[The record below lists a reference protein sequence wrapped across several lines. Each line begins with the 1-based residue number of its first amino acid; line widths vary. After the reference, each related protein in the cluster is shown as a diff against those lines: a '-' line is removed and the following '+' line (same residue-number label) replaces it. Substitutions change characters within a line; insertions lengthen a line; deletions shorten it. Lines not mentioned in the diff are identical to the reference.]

1 MNAWRALLLI
11 PLGCQQGHRAT
22 RTQPTAT
29 TAEAVPSSALTAP
42 ALAGSAA
49 PPATAASEA
58 SQEPPWPPAPP
69 PGVSSDFCIEL
80 VSALDEETCY
90 VLPDAPTK
98 DLLLYLHGIVP
109 PGRESAVKTNFET
122 VVASASKRAGVAAL
136 IPRGRQGLAPKGH
149 PGWWGWPTSA
159 EGYAR
164 LAPELVESFVTK
176 RNALEELVGRR
187 FERWFVAG
195 SSSGAYFI
203 AALALNGGIDA
214 DGFGAMSGGA
224 LSARADFTKLSP
236 KPFYIGYGTR
246 DSVGPGARAL
256 GERLK
261 QAGWP
266 VLVSAHPVGHG
277 AKEVY
282 LDEAF
287 AFWREP
293 RR

>member
-1 MNAWRALLLI
+1 V
-11 PLGCQQGHRAT
+11 Q
-22 RTQPTAT
+22 
-29 TAEAVPSSALTAP
+29 
-42 ALAGSAA
+42 
-49 PPATAASEA
+49 
-58 SQEPPWPPAPP
+58 
-69 PGVSSDFCIEL
+69 SDFCIEL
-80 VSALDEETCY
+80 VNALDEETCY

-109 PGRESAVKTNFET
+109 PAGESAVKTNFET
-122 VVASASKRAGVAAL
+122 VVANASKRAGVAAL

-164 LAPELVESFVTK
+164 LAPELVESFVAK
-176 RNALEELVGRR
+176 RKALEALVGRS

-195 SSSGAYFI
+195 SSSGAYFT

-224 LSARADFTKLSP
+224 LSARSDLTKLSP

-246 DSVGPGARAL
+246 DSVGPSARSL
-256 GERLK
+256 SERLK

-293 RR
+293 R

>member
-1 MNAWRALLLI
+1 
-11 PLGCQQGHRAT
+11 
-22 RTQPTAT
+22 
-29 TAEAVPSSALTAP
+29 
-42 ALAGSAA
+42 
-49 PPATAASEA
+49 
-58 SQEPPWPPAPP
+58 
-69 PGVSSDFCIEL
+69 
-80 VSALDEETCY
+80 
-90 VLPDAPTK
+90 
-98 DLLLYLHGIVP
+98 
-109 PGRESAVKTNFET
+109 
-122 VVASASKRAGVAAL
+122 
-136 IPRGRQGLAPKGH
+136 
-149 PGWWGWPTSA
+149 
-159 EGYAR
+159 
-164 LAPELVESFVTK
+164 
-176 RNALEELVGRR
+176 VGRS

-195 SSSGAYFI
+195 SSSGAYFT

-246 DSVGPGARAL
+246 DTVGPSARAL

-277 AKEVY
+277 AKEIY

-293 RR
+293 R